1 MVSEKGYRLYRLFS
15 YLRKNSKKHSEVI
28 KMPTLPKV
36 SKKIGSGLTGLE
48 RNVCAVV
55 LGVTLAIGGS
65 MTGVWGA
72 AQAATP
78 ETLGNTTN
86 EHRVVTLHPAPSVE
100 HGLIAWHSSHSS
112 HSSHY
117 SHYSSSY

>member
-1 MVSEKGYRLYRLFS
+1 
-15 YLRKNSKKHSEVI
+15 
-28 KMPTLPKV
+28 MPTLPKV

-55 LGVTLAIGGS
+55 LGITLAIGGS
-65 MTGVWGA
+65 MTGARA
-72 AQAATP
+72 AQTATP
-78 ETLGNTTN
+78 EALGNSTTN

-100 HGLIAWHSSHSS
+100 HGLVAWHSSHSS

-117 SHYSSSY
+117 SHYSHYSSSY